1 MSSMFEGRL
10 GKFYLGDA
18 RELIKS
24 LPNESVDAVITDP
37 PWGVGFDEYD
47 NVEVFYEVAPEI
59 YRVLKPDSWFVFFF
73 TAKRVL
79 ELNQLL
85 KYFEYRWLMPY
96 LFWSFGTVSRN
107 PIGSQASY
115 GIVMVFSKGKPKVKV
130 ARKDVLISDELPVVV
145 ENIRESQFKPTY
157 TVSVLLTM
165 FTKENDFVLDPF
177 AGYGSIP
184 LVCELFNRRWLA
196 FEIDPI
202 KYEIAKKLISERRV
216 LNISKLKKELQ
227 EKIKKE
233 KSGKSITEFLKPK

>member
-1 MSSMFEGRL
+1 MDCFETKL
-10 GKFYLGDA
+10 GKYCLGDA
-18 RELIKS
+18 RNLIKEVPS
-24 LPNESVDAVITDP
+24 NSVDVIITDP

-47 NVEVFYEVAPEI
+47 NVDVFYDVVPEI

-73 TAKRVL
+73 TPKRIF

-85 KYFEYRWLMPY
+85 KYFEYRWMLPY
-96 LFWSFGTVSRN
+96 IFWGFGTVSRN
-107 PIGSQASY
+107 PIGSQSFY
-115 GIVMVFSKGKPKVKV
+115 SIVMVFSKGKPKVKV

-145 ENIRESQFKPTY
+145 ENIREPQFKTTY

-165 FTKENDFVLDPF
+165 FTKENDLVLDPF

-202 KYEIAKKLISERRV
+202 KYEIAKKIISEKKV
-216 LNISKLKKELQ
+216 YNISKLKKELK

-233 KSGKSITEFLKPK
+233 KSGKSLTEFLKPK

>member
-1 MSSMFEGRL
+1 MDCFETKL
-10 GKFYLGDA
+10 GKFCLGDT
-18 RELIKS
+18 RKLIKEVPS
-24 LPNESVDAVITDP
+24 NSVDAIVTDP

-47 NVEVFYEVAPEI
+47 NVEVFYEVVPEF

-73 TAKRVL
+73 TVKRVL
-79 ELNQLL
+79 ELNQLT
-85 KYFEYRWLMPY
+85 KWFEYKWLMPY

-130 ARKDVLISDELPVVV
+130 SRKDVLISDELPIVV

-165 FTKENDFVLDPF
+165 FTKENDLVLDPF

-196 FEIDPI
+196 FDIDPI
-202 KYEIAKKLISERRV
+202 KFEIAKKMISERKV
-216 LNISKLKKELQ
+216 FNISKLKKELQ

-233 KSGKSITEFLKPK
+233 KSGKSLAEFLKPK

>member
-1 MSSMFEGRL
+1 MDCFETKL
-10 GKFYLGDA
+10 GKFCLGDA
-18 RELIKS
+18 RKLIKEVPS
-24 LPNESVDAVITDP
+24 NSVDAIVTDP

-47 NVEVFYEVAPEI
+47 NVNVFYEAVPEI

-73 TAKRVL
+73 TVKRVL
-79 ELNQLL
+79 ELNQLT
-85 KYFEYRWLMPY
+85 KWFEYKWLMPY

-130 ARKDVLISDELPVVV
+130 ARKDVLISDELPIVV

-165 FTKENDFVLDPF
+165 FTKENDLVLDPF

-196 FEIDPI
+196 FDIDPI
-202 KYEIAKKLISERRV
+202 KFEIAKKMISERKIF
-216 LNISKLKKELQ
+216 NISKLKKELQ

-233 KSGKSITEFLKPK
+233 KSSKSLTEFLKLK